1 MHAFSLSKTTFM
13 YGCQCPKRLYLYKRH
28 RHLMNPVDE
37 QQQALFSAGTDIG
50 KIARTLFPG
59 GLDVTP
65 PNPFQYSESARLTQ
79 VALQTHFVIYEATF
93 IHAGIMCAVDML
105 VRKGNHWYA
114 FEVKNSNSVK
124 PQHIA
129 DAALQYAV
137 ITGAGIELEDFS
149 IVHLN
154 RDYLRIGPLDIHQ
167 LFTQVSVLTAVQAQ
181 QEEVATR
188 ALEFQHLLQSPSIPE
203 IPVGDHCAKPYP
215 CDFTQYCWGEHEA
228 PPEEQHTIIVQKEN
242 VSTFIEQ
249 VQYPIAFLD
258 FETVMYGIPE
268 FSYSR
273 PWQQIP
279 FQYSLHIQ
287 QSPSGDLL
295 HKEFI
300 GDGMQDPRPG
310 LLEKL
315 LHDLGPT
322 GTILVYNQT
331 FELGRLQELA
341 LFMPQHAPAL
351 KNIMERIV
359 DLMVPFKKGHVQA
372 TQTGGSN
379 SIKHILPAL
388 CPEFSYEQLAIQDG
402 QTASFTYSQLR
413 EMKEMDRFFA
423 LRDLS
428 AYCTLDTLAM
438 VKIWEW
444 LNQNVR

>member
-1 MHAFSLSKTTFM
+1 
-13 YGCQCPKRLYLYKRH
+13 
-28 RHLMNPVDE
+28 MNPADE

-93 IHAGIMCAVDML
+93 IHAGIMCAVDIL
-105 VRKGNHWYA
+105 VRKGNSWYA

-137 ITGAGIELEDFS
+137 ILGAGIELEDFS
-149 IVHLN
+149 IIHLN

-167 LFTQVSVLTAVQAQ
+167 LFTQVSVLAAVQAQ

-203 IPVGDHCAKPYP
+203 ISVGEHCTKPYP
-215 CDFTQYCWGEHEA
+215 CDFTQYCWGVQSEQEA
-228 PPEEQHTIIVQKEN
+228 PSDQQHTIVVQKEN
-242 VSTFIEQ
+242 VANFTEQ

-268 FSYSR
+268 FSYSK

-279 FQYSLHIQ
+279 FQYSLHMQ
-287 QSPSGDLL
+287 QSPEGDLL
-295 HKEFI
+295 HTEFI
-300 GDGMQDPRPG
+300 GDGIQDPRPA
-310 LLEKL
+310 LLEQL
-315 LHDLGPT
+315 LHDLAPAK
-322 GTILVYNQT
+322 TILVYNQT

-341 LFMPQHAPAL
+341 QFMPENAPAL
-351 KNIMERIV
+351 KGIVEHIV
-359 DLMVPFKKGHVQA
+359 DLIIPFKRGYVQA
-372 TQTGGSN
+372 TQTRGSN
-379 SIKHILPAL
+379 SIKQVLPAL
-388 CPEFSYEQLAIQDG
+388 CPEFSYDQLAIQDG
-402 QTASFTYSQLR
+402 QTASFTYGQLR

-444 LNQNVR
+444 LNQNMR